1 MTSPSI
7 FYCQKLGIGD
17 IITIDIH
24 QTGCVVD
31 LPCFERTSFLS
42 LHMRA
47 ISIRL
52 PQYGEFT
59 ALKSLHLELCCIHL
73 CTLLR
78 LCPSL
83 RILNIRNCSDLRH
96 AGTVIVHSPSL
107 EEFSLEISNHDICCI
122 DIVAPV
128 LKEVTLEAYIDISFT
143 LSFLAPMVKKLR
155 WGYDYGY
162 VFVGFDQ
169 IWRLM
174 SITERELDEFHVVSM
189 SIMTTTVSILLF
201 YASLPNFYIEVI
213 YVIICT

>member
-1 MTSPSI
+1 LALPPPGSKFEALTTLVLDAWNI
-7 FYCQKLGIGD
+7 CFGD
-17 IITIDIH
+17 LI
-24 QTGCVVD
+24 
-31 LPCFERTSFLS
+31 P
-42 LHMRA
+42 M
-47 ISIRL
+47 
-52 PQYGEFT
+52 
-59 ALKSLHLELCCIHL
+59 
-73 CTLLR
+73 
-78 LCPSL
+78 CPSL
-83 RILNIRNCSDLRH
+83 RYLDVNNFWSFKL
-96 AGTVIVHSPSL
+96 IVHSPSL

-189 SIMTTTVSILLF
+189 SIVTKTVSMLLC
-201 YASLPNFYIEVI
+201 YASLPNFYTEVI
-213 YVIICT
+213 NVIICT